1 MRDLFVTLVVL
12 GSLPMILYR
21 PHIGVLM
28 WAWIG
33 YMNPHRLSWG
43 FATDFPFAMLIAL
56 TTLTGLLFLRDE
68 KRIPWTRETKVLMA
82 FILWMCVTTAFAFH
96 FDAALEQLTKIL
108 KIQLMTFVTLML
120 MKDRARMEALIWVI
134 ALSLGFYGVKG
145 GIFTITS
152 GGGYHVMGPYQTF
165 IGGNNEIGLA
175 LIMTMPLMRYLHLQ
189 AKKTWVK
196 WGLAVAMALTVVA
209 ILGTQSRGALV
220 GLVIMGGMLIWKTR
234 KRFVFLLLIIP
245 VLFAGFQFMP
255 ASWHDRMKTIEN
267 YEQDESALG
276 RLNAWQFAIN
286 VAKDRPLVGGGY
298 NTFTPD
304 LFAVYAPEPQRVH
317 DSHSIYFEVLG
328 EHGFV
333 GFGLFLLLGW
343 FAWRS
348 CTQVAKQMSP
358 HSEARWMVDLAGMLQ
373 VSLAGYAASGAFLG
387 LAYFDFYYHLI
398 ALVVLLKVQSEQLTA
413 QASPSTE
420 KAATGRFPRRGVA
433 VGRITAKKAP
443 GNEVKIS

>member
-1 MRDLFVTLVVL
+1 MRDLFVTVVVL

-21 PHIGVLM
+21 PYIGVLM

-56 TTLTGLLFLRDE
+56 TTLAGLLFLRDE

-108 KIQLMTFVTLML
+108 KIQLMTFITLVL

-175 LIMTMPLMRYLHLQ
+175 LIMTIPLMRYLHLQ
-189 AKKTWVK
+189 AKKIWVK
-196 WGLAVAMALTVVA
+196 WGLTVAMALTVVA

-234 KRFVFLLLIIP
+234 KRFVFLLLLIP
-245 VLFAGFQFMP
+245 ILFAGFQFMP
-255 ASWHDRMKTIEN
+255 ASWHDRMKTIET

-276 RLNAWQFAIN
+276 RINSWYFAFN
-286 VAKDRPLVGGGY
+286 LAKDRPLVGGGY

-304 LFAVYAPEPQRVH
+304 LFAVYAPDPQRVH
-317 DSHSIYFEVLG
+317 DAHSIYFEVLG

-333 GFGLFLLLGW
+333 GLGLFLLLGW
-343 FAWRS
+343 FAWRTCS
-348 CTQVAKQMSP
+348 QIAKQ
-358 HSEARWMVDLAGMLQ
+358 ARHHPDGQWMADLATMLQ

-420 KAATGRFPRRGVA
+420 KAAMGRFPRRGVA
-433 VGRITAKKAP
+433 VGRITAKK
-443 GNEVKIS
+443 G